1 MYVCRIVSTS
11 SPPTLQ
17 QVFSVREEEVRGVG
31 IEGAAEGA
39 EGDELRVGLWT
50 TVLAAVVA
58 DPSY

>member
-1 MYVCRIVSTS
+1 MVSTS

-17 QVFSVREEEVRGVG
+17 QVFSVREEEVVRGVG
-31 IEGAAEGA
+31 IEGAELRAEG
-39 EGDELRVGLWT
+39 EELSVGLWT

>member
-1 MYVCRIVSTS
+1 MVSTS

-17 QVFSVREEEVRGVG
+17 QVFSVREEVRGVG
-31 IEGAAEGA
+31 IEGAELRAEG
-39 EGDELRVGLWT
+39 EELRVGHWT